1 MALELQPIKLEG
13 VPEERPMIIAGP
25 CSAETEE
32 QVMSTAKLL
41 SDNGVKIFRA
51 GIWKPRTKPGG
62 FEGIGVDG
70 LAWLKEV
77 KKETKNRIRII
88 SWILFVIYIGLLVY
102 FLFLSE
108 EYGRTSFDQR
118 IYRYN
123 LTPFQEIKRFWI
135 YRHRVGFWVAFLNL
149 AGNVIG
155 FLPFGFFLPI
165 LSRRLRNGAVVT
177 ALGFGLSLLVESIQ
191 LVFKVGCFDVDDLI
205 LNTLGVLLGYL
216 SFWICN
222 GIRRMIYEK
231 KI

>member
-1 MALELQPIKLEG
+1 MK
-13 VPEERPMIIAGP
+13 
-25 CSAETEE
+25 
-32 QVMSTAKLL
+32 
-41 SDNGVKIFRA
+41 D
-51 GIWKPRTKPGG
+51 
-62 FEGIGVDG
+62 
-70 LAWLKEV
+70 
-77 KKETKNRIRII
+77 ETKNRIRVI

-177 ALGFGLSLLVESIQ
+177 ALGIGLSLLVESIQ

>member
-1 MALELQPIKLEG
+1 MLDAAIHQDAP
-13 VPEERPMIIAGP
+13 PA
-25 CSAETEE
+25 A
-32 QVMSTAKLL
+32 
-41 SDNGVKIFRA
+41 FRA
-51 GIWKPRTKPGG
+51 
-62 FEGIGVDG
+62 E
-70 LAWLKEV
+70 LAVPYE
-77 KKETKNRIRII
+77 N
-88 SWILFVIYIGLLVY
+88 LLVY

-177 ALGFGLSLLVESIQ
+177 ALGFGLSLLGESIQ

-205 LNTLGVLLGYL
+205 LNTLGAAIGYML
-216 SFWICN
+216 FAVCN
-222 GIRRMIYEK
+222 YLRRKRYGEK
-231 KI
+231 I

>member
-1 MALELQPIKLEG
+1 MNNGKNLPDNFPQRRCQPCARHRGTGDRNCLRCVDDRDRSK
-13 VPEERPMIIAGP
+13 A
-25 CSAETEE
+25 SETEI
-32 QVMSTAKLL
+32 
-41 SDNGVKIFRA
+41 SDYFLERRKPKYGDQGVN
-51 GIWKPRTKPGG
+51 
-62 FEGIGVDG
+62 
-70 LAWLKEV
+70 KEV

-155 FLPFGFFLPI
+155 FLPFGFFSSDSEQTLTKR
-165 LSRRLRNGAVVT
+165 SCGNGSWIWLKSSGGIDPA
-177 ALGFGLSLLVESIQ
+177 GF
-191 LVFKVGCFDVDDLI
+191 
-205 LNTLGVLLGYL
+205 
-216 SFWICN
+216 
-222 GIRRMIYEK
+222 
-231 KI
+231 

>member
-1 MALELQPIKLEG
+1 M
-13 VPEERPMIIAGP
+13 
-25 CSAETEE
+25 
-32 QVMSTAKLL
+32 
-41 SDNGVKIFRA
+41 
-51 GIWKPRTKPGG
+51 
-62 FEGIGVDG
+62 
-70 LAWLKEV
+70 
-77 KKETKNRIRII
+77 
-88 SWILFVIYIGLLVY
+88 IYIGLLVY

-165 LSRRLRNGAVVT
+165 LSKRLRNGAVVT

-205 LNTLGVLLGYL
+205 LNTLGAAIGYML
-216 SFWICN
+216 FAVCN
-222 GIRRMIYEK
+222 YLRRKRYGEK
-231 KI
+231 I

>member
-1 MALELQPIKLEG
+1 M
-13 VPEERPMIIAGP
+13 
-25 CSAETEE
+25 
-32 QVMSTAKLL
+32 
-41 SDNGVKIFRA
+41 
-51 GIWKPRTKPGG
+51 
-62 FEGIGVDG
+62 
-70 LAWLKEV
+70 

-118 IYRYN
+118 
-123 LTPFQEIKRFWI
+123 I

>member
-1 MALELQPIKLEG
+1 M
-13 VPEERPMIIAGP
+13 
-25 CSAETEE
+25 
-32 QVMSTAKLL
+32 
-41 SDNGVKIFRA
+41 
-51 GIWKPRTKPGG
+51 
-62 FEGIGVDG
+62 
-70 LAWLKEV
+70 
-77 KKETKNRIRII
+77 
-88 SWILFVIYIGLLVY
+88 IYIGLLVY

-118 IYRYN
+118 
-123 LTPFQEIKRFWI
+123 I

>member
-1 MALELQPIKLEG
+1 MK
-13 VPEERPMIIAGP
+13 
-25 CSAETEE
+25 
-32 QVMSTAKLL
+32 
-41 SDNGVKIFRA
+41 D
-51 GIWKPRTKPGG
+51 
-62 FEGIGVDG
+62 
-70 LAWLKEV
+70 
-77 KKETKNRIRII
+77 ETKNRIRII

-165 LSRRLRNGAVVT
+165 LSRQLRNGALVT
-177 ALGFGLSLLVESIQ
+177 MLGFGLSLLVESIQ
-191 LVFKVGCFDVDDLI
+191 LIFKVGCFDVDDLI
-205 LNTLGVLLGYL
+205 LNTLGAAIGYML
-216 SFWICN
+216 FAVCN
-222 GIRRMIYEK
+222 YLRRKRYGEK
-231 KI
+231 I